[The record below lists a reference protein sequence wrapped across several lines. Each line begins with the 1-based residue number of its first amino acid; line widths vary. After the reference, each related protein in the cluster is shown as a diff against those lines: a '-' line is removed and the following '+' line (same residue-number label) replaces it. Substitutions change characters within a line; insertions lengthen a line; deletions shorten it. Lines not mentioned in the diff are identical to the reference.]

1 MKNIGVFGVKKVA
14 ELIIKFRIG
23 IIVGTILMT
32 IVLGYSLKNLTIN
45 PDIVSYF
52 PKGDPV
58 VELFN
63 YIGEE
68 YGGNQIAVVAIEADE
83 IFQKDIISNIQ
94 EITSDIQMLDGV
106 SYVTSITNVL
116 NIKDDEFGGIEI
128 GKLIDEYELP
138 ESIEELQAIKEYTLS
153 KDMYSGRLISKD
165 SKTSLIVCRLDAEAD
180 KIQTAHQIKE
190 IISKKDLSAKV
201 LYGGIPFQLIDLS
214 DIMLNDINVLI
225 PIISILIIFAL
236 FFSFRSFR
244 GVILP
249 LVSVAFSTIWTLGV
263 MSILKIPLT
272 VISNIIPVILMA
284 VGSAYSIHVINK
296 FNESVVSNE
305 NRIEQSKKAL
315 GDISIPV
322 LLASITTIVGF
333 AAFVFGAYLE
343 MIRDFGLFSGI
354 GIFFA
359 FIISITFVP
368 SVLSFL
374 HVIKTSTQNETNKKK
389 GIILFMDKIGF
400 FVLKNE
406 KIIILGGILFLIIS
420 LLGIPK
426 IQRSVDMLDYFKK
439 GTNIRLTEK
448 MMESK
453 FGGSIP
459 IQILVKGDIQ
469 DPVVLSEMKKFEDFL
484 NGQGDVKNPQSVA
497 DLIEE
502 MNDVMGDGK
511 IIPDSREKITNL
523 WFLLEGED
531 VMSQLVNSDYTEAV
545 IQATIVSVDSKRIK
559 QLVNDIKTYLDGI
572 NSSDFTFTQTGM
584 HIIYHKLDDSI
595 MKSQIQSLI
604 IAIVLIFLL
613 LMIQMRSV
621 TGGLIGLI
629 PIFFTLALIFG
640 VMGYFKI
647 PLDIATVLVGSIS
660 IGIGIDYSIHFMNRF
675 KIEFKKNSNALAAL
689 DKTLETTGRAI
700 IINVVTVMLG
710 FLVLIC
716 ANLIPLQRFGILVA
730 ITMLGSGIG
739 AITLLPAVILITKA
753 KFVGD
758 WSRLKNGI
766 FEKTSSF
773 IEKAK
778 LRNRK

>member
-1 MKNIGVFGVKKVA
+1 MKKIA
-14 ELIIKFRIG
+14 ELVIKYRIG
-23 IIVGTILMT
+23 IIIGTILMT
-32 IVLGYSLKNLTIN
+32 IVMGYSLKNLTIN

-52 PKGDPV
+52 PKDDPV
-58 VELFN
+58 VKLFN

-68 YGGNQIAVVAIEADE
+68 YGGNQIAIVAIEADE
-83 IFQKDIISNIQ
+83 IFQKDIIRNIQ

-106 SYVTSITNVL
+106 SYVTSLTNVL
-116 NIKDDEFGGIEI
+116 NMKDDEFGGIEI

-138 ESIEELQAIKEYTLS
+138 ESLEELQAIKEYTLS
-153 KDMYSGRLISKD
+153 KDMYKGRLISED

-180 KIQTAHQIKE
+180 KIKTAHQIKE
-190 IISKKDLSAKV
+190 IISKKDLTAKV

-214 DIMLNDINVLI
+214 DIMLNDINVII
-225 PIISILIIFAL
+225 PIIFILIMFAL
-236 FFSFRSFR
+236 YFSFRSFR

-263 MSILKIPLT
+263 MSILNIPLT

-284 VGSAYSIHVINK
+284 VGSAYSIHIINK

-315 GDISIPV
+315 GEISVPV
-322 LLASITTIVGF
+322 LLASVTTIVGF

-343 MIRDFGLFSGI
+343 MIRDFGLFSGL

-359 FIISITFVP
+359 FVVSITFVP
-368 SVLSFL
+368 AVLSFL
-374 HVIKTSTQNETNKKK
+374 PVLKSSSKKETNKKK
-389 GIILFMDKIGF
+389 GVILFMDKIGI

-406 KIIILGGILFLIIS
+406 KIIIIGGILFFVIS
-420 LLGIPK
+420 ILGIPK

-448 MMESK
+448 MMEHK

-484 NGQGDVKNPQSVA
+484 EKQGDVKNPQSIA

-511 IIPDSREKITNL
+511 EIPDSREKITNL

-559 QLVNDIKTYLDGI
+559 QLVNDIKTYLNGM
-572 NSSDFTFTQTGM
+572 NESGFTFTQTGM

-595 MKSQIQSLI
+595 TKSQMQSLI
-604 IAIVLIFLL
+604 IALVLIFLI
-613 LMIQMRSV
+613 MMFQMHSV
-621 TGGLIGLI
+621 SGGLMGLI
-629 PIFFTLALIFG
+629 PIFFTLASIFG

-660 IGIGIDYSIHFMNRF
+660 IGIGIDYSIHFINRF
-675 KIEFKKNSNALAAL
+675 KKEFLQNHNELEALS
-689 DKTLETTGRAI
+689 KTLETTGRAI
-700 IINVVTVMLG
+700 VINVITVMLG
-710 FLVLIC
+710 FLVLIF

-730 ITMLGSGIG
+730 ITMIGSGIG
-739 AITLLPAVILITKA
+739 AITLLPDVLLITKA

-758 WSRLKNGI
+758 WSELKNGI
-766 FEKTSSF
+766 LNKTNTV
-773 IEKAK
+773 IKKAK
-778 LRNRK
+778 LKNRKK

>member
-1 MKNIGVFGVKKVA
+1 MKKVA
-14 ELIIKFRIG
+14 ELVIKFRIG
-23 IIVGTILMT
+23 IIIGTILLT
-32 IVLGYSLKNLTIN
+32 LFFGYSLKDLTIN

-52 PKGDPV
+52 PKDDPV

-68 YGGNQIAVVAIEADE
+68 YGGNQIAIIAIEADE
-83 IFQKDIISNIQ
+83 IFQEDIIHNIQ

-138 ESIEELQAIKEYTLS
+138 ESLEELQEIKEYTLS
-153 KDMYSGRLISKD
+153 KEMYKGRLISED
-165 SKTSLIVCRLDAEAD
+165 SKTSLIVCRLDVEAD
-180 KIQTAHQIKE
+180 KIKTAHQIKE
-190 IISKKDLSAKV
+190 IINKKDLTAKV
-201 LYGGIPFQLIDLS
+201 FYGGIPFQLIDLS

-225 PIISILIIFAL
+225 PIISILIILAL

-249 LVSVAFSTIWTLGV
+249 LLSVAFSTIWTLGV
-263 MSILKIPLT
+263 MSLLNIPLT

-315 GDISIPV
+315 GEISIPV
-322 LLASITTIVGF
+322 LLASITTVVGF
-333 AAFVFGAYLE
+333 AAFVFGAYLD
-343 MIRDFGLFSGI
+343 MIRDFGLFSGL

-359 FIISITFVP
+359 FVISITFVP
-368 SVLSFL
+368 SILSIIP
-374 HVIKTSTQNETNKKK
+374 VIKTSSKNETNNKK
-389 GIILFMDKIGF
+389 GIILFMDKIGV

-406 KIIILGGILFLIIS
+406 RIIIICGILFFVICI
-420 LLGIPK
+420 LGIPK

-439 GTNIRLTEK
+439 GTNIRLTER
-448 MMESK
+448 MMEHK

-484 NGQGDVKNPQSVA
+484 NGQGDVKNPQSIA

-511 IIPDSREKITNL
+511 VIPDSREKITNL

-545 IQATIVSVDSKRIK
+545 IQATIVSVNSKRIK
-559 QLVNDIKTYLDGI
+559 QLVNDIKTYLDGMS
-572 NSSDFTFTQTGM
+572 SSDFTFTQTGM
-584 HIIYHKLDDSI
+584 HIIYYKLDDSI
-595 MKSQIQSLI
+595 MKSQVQSLI
-604 IAIVLIFLL
+604 IALILIFLI
-613 LMIQMRSV
+613 MMFQMHSV
-621 TGGLIGLI
+621 SGGLMGLI
-629 PIFFTLALIFG
+629 PIFFTLASIFG

-660 IGIGIDYSIHFMNRF
+660 IGIGIDYSIHFINRF
-675 KIEFKKNSNALAAL
+675 KKEFQQNHNELEALS
-689 DKTLETTGRAI
+689 KTLETTGRAI
-700 IINVVTVMLG
+700 VINVITVMLG
-710 FLVLIC
+710 FLVLIF

-730 ITMLGSGIG
+730 ITMIGSGIG

-758 WSRLKNGI
+758 WSEIKNGI
-766 FEKTSSF
+766 FDKTNSV
-773 IEKAK
+773 IKKTK
-778 LRNRK
+778 LKK

>member
-1 MKNIGVFGVKKVA
+1 MKKVA
-14 ELIIKFRIG
+14 ELVIKYRIG
-23 IIVGTILMT
+23 IIVGTILLT
-32 IVLGYSLKNLTIN
+32 LFFGYSLRNLTIN

-52 PKGDPV
+52 PKDDPV

-68 YGGNQIAVVAIEADE
+68 YGGNQIAIIAVESDE
-83 IFQKDIISNIQ
+83 IFQREIIHNIQ

-106 SYVTSITNVL
+106 SYVTSLTNVL
-116 NIKDDEFGGIEI
+116 DIKNDEFFGIEI

-138 ESIEELQAIKEYTLS
+138 ESLEELQTIKEYTLS
-153 KDMYSGRLISKD
+153 KDMYKGRLISDD
-165 SKTSLIVCRLDAEAD
+165 SKTSLIVCRMDAEAD

-190 IISKKDLSAKV
+190 IINKKDLSAKV

-225 PIISILIIFAL
+225 PIICILIILAL
-236 FFSFRSFR
+236 YFSFRSFR
-244 GVILP
+244 GVFLP
-249 LVSVAFSTIWTLGV
+249 IVSVAFSTIWTLGV
-263 MSILKIPLT
+263 MSILHIPLT

-296 FNESVVSNE
+296 FNESVVSNK
-305 NRIEQSKKAL
+305 NRVEQSKKAL
-315 GDISIPV
+315 GEISIPV

-343 MIRDFGLFSGI
+343 MIRDFGLFSGL

-359 FIISITFVP
+359 FIVSITFVP
-368 SVLSFL
+368 SVLSIMPVL
-374 HVIKTSTQNETNKKK
+374 KTSDSKVANKKK
-389 GIILFMDKIGF
+389 GIILFMDKIGV

-406 KIIILGGILFLIIS
+406 KFIIIGGTLFLIIS

-448 MMESK
+448 MMEHK

-469 DPVVLSEMKKFEDFL
+469 DPLVLSEMKKFEDFL
-484 NGQGDVKNPQSVA
+484 DNQGDVKNPQSVA
-497 DLIEE
+497 DLIEK
-502 MNDVMGDGK
+502 MNDVMGEGEV
-511 IIPDSREKITNL
+511 IPDTREKITNL

-531 VMSQLVNSDYTEAV
+531 IMSQLVNSDYTEAV
-545 IQATIVSVDSKRIK
+545 IQATIISIDTKRITR
-559 QLVNDIKTYLDGI
+559 LVSDIQTYIDNI
-572 NSSDFTFTQTGM
+572 DNPNFTFTQTGM
-584 HIIYHKLDDSI
+584 HIIYKKLDDSM
-595 MKSQIQSLI
+595 MKSQVQSLI
-604 IAIVLIFLL
+604 IALVLIFLI
-613 LMIQMRSV
+613 MTFQMHSIS
-621 TGGLIGLI
+621 GGLIGLI
-629 PIFFTLALIFG
+629 PIFFTLASIFG

-660 IGIGIDYSIHFMNRF
+660 IGIGIDYSIHFINRF
-675 KIEFKKNSNALAAL
+675 KKEFQKNHNELEALE
-689 DKTLETTGRAI
+689 KTLETTGRAI
-700 IINVVTVMLG
+700 VINVVTVMLG
-710 FLVLIC
+710 FLVLIF

-730 ITMLGSGIG
+730 ITMIGSGIG

-758 WSRLKNGI
+758 WSELKNGI
-766 FEKTSSF
+766 FNKTNSVIEKT
-773 IEKAK
+773 K
-778 LRNRK
+778 LKK

>member
-1 MKNIGVFGVKKVA
+1 MKKIA
-14 ELIIKFRIG
+14 EIVIKFRIG
-23 IIVGTILMT
+23 IIIGTILLT
-32 IVLGYSLKNLTIN
+32 LFFGYSLRNLTIN

-52 PKGDPV
+52 PKDDPV

-68 YGGNQIAVVAIEADE
+68 YGGTQIAIVAIEADE
-83 IFQKDIISNIQ
+83 IFQKDIIRNIQ

-116 NIKDDEFGGIEI
+116 NMKDDEFGGIEI

-138 ESIEELQAIKEYTLS
+138 ESLEELQMIKEYTLS
-153 KDMYSGRLISKD
+153 KDMYSGRLISED

-190 IISKKDLSAKV
+190 IISKKDLTANV

-214 DIMLNDINVLI
+214 NIMLNDINVLI
-225 PIISILIIFAL
+225 PIISILIILAL

-263 MSILKIPLT
+263 MSLLNIPLT

-305 NRIEQSKKAL
+305 NRIVQSKKAL
-315 GDISIPV
+315 GEISIPV

-343 MIRDFGLFSGI
+343 MIRDFGLFSGL

-359 FIISITFVP
+359 FVVSITFVP

-374 HVIKTSTQNETNKKK
+374 PILKYSSKKETNKKK
-389 GIILFMDKIGF
+389 GIILFMDKIGI

-406 KIIILGGILFLIIS
+406 KIIIIGGILFLIIS
-420 LLGIPK
+420 ILGIPK

-448 MMESK
+448 MMEHK

-469 DPVVLSEMKKFEDFL
+469 DPAVLSEMAKFEDFL
-484 NGQGDVKNPQSVA
+484 DNQGDVRNPQSVA

-511 IIPDSREKITNL
+511 SIPDSRQKITNL

-531 VMSQLVNSDYTEAV
+531 VMSQLVNSDYSEAV
-545 IQATIVSVDSKRIK
+545 IQATIVSINTKRIT
-559 QLVNDIKTYLDGI
+559 QLVGDIQDYIDNI
-572 NSSDFTFTQTGM
+572 DNSDFTFTQTGM
-584 HIIYHKLDDSI
+584 HIIYKKLDDSMI
-595 MKSQIQSLI
+595 KSQLQSLI
-604 IAIVLIFLL
+604 IALVLIFLI
-613 LMIQMRSV
+613 MMFQMHSV
-621 TGGLIGLI
+621 NGGLIGLI
-629 PIFFTLALIFG
+629 PIIFTLASIFG

-647 PLDIATVLVGSIS
+647 PLDIATILVGSIS
-660 IGIGIDYSIHFMNRF
+660 IGIGIDYSIHFINRF
-675 KIEFKKNSNALAAL
+675 KREFQQNHNELEALS
-689 DKTLETTGRAI
+689 KTLETTGRAI
-700 IINVVTVMLG
+700 IINVITVMLG
-710 FLVLIC
+710 FLVLIF

-730 ITMLGSGIG
+730 ITMIGSGIG

-758 WSRLKNGI
+758 WSELKNGM
-766 FEKTSSF
+766 FNKTNSTNEKT
-773 IEKAK
+773 K
-778 LRNRK
+778 LKK

>member
-1 MKNIGVFGVKKVA
+1 MKKVA
-14 ELIIKFRIG
+14 EIVIKFRIV
-23 IIVGTILMT
+23 IIIGTILIT
-32 IVLGYSLKNLTIN
+32 LFFGYHLKNIKIN

-52 PKGDPV
+52 PKDDPV

-68 YGGNQIAVVAIEADE
+68 YGGNQIAIIAIESDE
-83 IFQKDIISNIQ
+83 IFQKDIIRNIQ

-106 SYVTSITNVL
+106 SYVTSLTNVL
-116 NIKDDEFGGIEI
+116 NMKDDEFGGIEI

-138 ESIEELQAIKEYTLS
+138 GSLEELQAIKEYTLS
-153 KDMYSGRLISKD
+153 KDMYCGRLISED

-180 KIQTAHQIKE
+180 KIQTASQIKE
-190 IISKKDLSAKV
+190 NTSKKDLSAKV
-201 LYGGIPFQLIDLS
+201 LYGGIPFQMIDLS
-214 DIMLNDINVLI
+214 NIMINDINILI
-225 PIISILIIFAL
+225 PIISILIILAL

-263 MSILKIPLT
+263 MSILNIPLT

-284 VGSAYSIHVINK
+284 VGSAYSIHILNK

-315 GDISIPV
+315 GEISISI

-343 MIRDFGLFSGI
+343 MIRDFGLLSGL

-359 FIISITFVP
+359 FVISVTFVP
-368 SVLSFL
+368 AVLSFL
-374 HVIKTSTQNETNKKK
+374 PVLRSSSKNEMNKKE
-389 GIILFMDKIGF
+389 GVILFMDKIGS

-406 KIIILGGILFLIIS
+406 KIIIIGGILFLIIS
-420 LLGIPK
+420 ILGIPK

-439 GTNIRLTEK
+439 GTNIRLTES
-448 MMESK
+448 MMEHK

-469 DPVVLSEMKKFEDFL
+469 DPVVLNEMKNFENFL
-484 NGQGDVKNPQSVA
+484 DKQGDVKNPQSVA
-497 DLIEE
+497 NLIEE
-502 MNDVMGDGK
+502 MNDLVGDGK
-511 IIPDSREKITNL
+511 EIPDSKEKISNL

-545 IQATIVSVDSKRIK
+545 IQATIVSVNSRRIK
-559 QLVNDIKTYLDGI
+559 QLVNDIKTYLDGMKE
-572 NSSDFTFTQTGM
+572 SDFTFTQTGM

-595 MKSQIQSLI
+595 MKSQVQSLL
-604 IAIVLIFLL
+604 IALVLIFLI
-613 LMIQMRSV
+613 MAIQTHSV
-621 TGGLIGLI
+621 SGGLMGLI
-629 PIFFTLALIFG
+629 PIFFTLASIFG

-660 IGIGIDYSIHFMNRF
+660 IGIGIDYSIHFINRF
-675 KIEFKKNSNALAAL
+675 KREFQQNHNELEAL

-700 IINVVTVMLG
+700 VINVITVMLG
-710 FLVLIC
+710 FLVLIF

-730 ITMLGSGIG
+730 ITMIGSGIG

-758 WSRLKNGI
+758 WTELKNGI
-766 FEKTSSF
+766 FDKTKSV
-773 IEKAK
+773 IKIAK
-778 LRNRK
+778 SKK

>member
-1 MKNIGVFGVKKVA
+1 MKKAA
-14 ELIIKFRIG
+14 ELIIKFRIV
-23 IIVGTILMT
+23 IIIGTILMT
-32 IVLGYSLKNLTIN
+32 IVMGYYLKNIKIN

-52 PKGDPV
+52 PKDDPV

-68 YGGNQIAVVAIEADE
+68 YGGTQLAIVAIEADE
-83 IFQKDIISNIQ
+83 IFQKEIIRNIQ

-116 NIKDDEFGGIEI
+116 NMKDDEFGGIEI

-138 ESIEELQAIKEYTLS
+138 ESLEELQAIKEYTLL
-153 KDMYSGRLISKD
+153 KDMYKGRLISED

-180 KIQTAHQIKE
+180 KIQTAYQIKE
-190 IISKKDLSAKV
+190 IVSNKKISGKA

-214 DIMLNDINVLI
+214 DIMLKDISVLI
-225 PIISILIIFAL
+225 PIISILIILSL

-263 MSILKIPLT
+263 MSLLNIPLT

-305 NRIEQSKKAL
+305 NRVEQSKKAL
-315 GDISIPV
+315 GEISIPV
-322 LLASITTIVGF
+322 LLASVTTIVGF
-333 AAFVFGAYLE
+333 AAFIFGAYLD
-343 MIRDFGLFSGI
+343 MIRDFGLFSGL

-359 FIISITFVP
+359 FVVSITFVP

-374 HVIKTSTQNETNKKK
+374 PVLQSSSKKETNKKK
-389 GIILFMDKIGF
+389 GIILFMDKVGI

-406 KIIILGGILFLIIS
+406 KTIIIGGIIFFIVS
-420 LLGIPK
+420 LLGVPK

-439 GTNIRLTEK
+439 GTNIRLTER
-448 MMESK
+448 MMEHK

-469 DPVVLSEMKKFEDFL
+469 DPAVLNEMAKFEDFL
-484 NGQGDVKNPQSVA
+484 DGQGDVRNPQSIA

-511 IIPDSREKITNL
+511 TIPDSRQKITNL

-545 IQATIVSVDSKRIK
+545 IQATIISIDTKRITR
-559 QLVNDIKTYLDGI
+559 LVSDIQTYIDNI
-572 NSSDFTFTQTGM
+572 DNSDFTFTQTGM
-584 HIIYHKLDDSI
+584 HIIYKKLDDSM
-595 MKSQIQSLI
+595 MKSQVQSLI
-604 IAIVLIFLL
+604 IALVLIFLI
-613 LMIQMRSV
+613 MTFQMHSV
-621 TGGLIGLI
+621 SGGLMGLI
-629 PIFFTLALIFG
+629 PIFFTLAIIFG
-640 VMGYFKI
+640 VMGYLKI

-660 IGIGIDYSIHFMNRF
+660 IGIGIDYSIHFINRF
-675 KIEFKKNSNALAAL
+675 KKEFLQNRNELKALRI
-689 DKTLETTGRAI
+689 TLETTGRAI
-700 IINVVTVMLG
+700 VINVITVMLG
-710 FLVLIC
+710 FLVLIF

-730 ITMLGSGIG
+730 ITMIGSGIG

-758 WSRLKNGI
+758 WSEMKNGI
-766 FEKTSSF
+766 LNKTNSV
-773 IEKAK
+773 IKKMK
-778 LRNRK
+778 LKE

>member
-1 MKNIGVFGVKKVA
+1 MKKVA
-14 ELIIKFRIG
+14 ELVIKYRIVIII
-23 IIVGTILMT
+23 GTILLT
-32 IVLGYSLKNLTIN
+32 LFFGYSLKDLTIN

-52 PKGDPV
+52 PKDDPV

-68 YGGNQIAVVAIEADE
+68 YGGNQIAIVAIEADE
-83 IFQKDIISNIQ
+83 IFQKDIIHNIQ

-116 NIKDDEFGGIEI
+116 NMKDDEFGGIEI

-138 ESIEELQAIKEYTLS
+138 ESLEELQKIKEYTLS
-153 KDMYSGRLISKD
+153 KDMYSGRLISED
-165 SKTSLIVCRLDAEAD
+165 SKTSLIVCRMDVEAD

-190 IISKKDLSAKV
+190 IINKKDLTAKV

-225 PIISILIIFAL
+225 PIICILIILAL

-263 MSILKIPLT
+263 MSLLNIPLT

-305 NRIEQSKKAL
+305 NRVEQSKKAL
-315 GDISIPV
+315 GEISIPV

-333 AAFVFGAYLE
+333 AAFIFGAYLDL
-343 MIRDFGLFSGI
+343 IRDFGLFSGL

-359 FIISITFVP
+359 FVISITFVP
-368 SVLSFL
+368 SILSIIP
-374 HVIKTSTQNETNKKK
+374 VIKTSSQNETNNKK
-389 GIILFMDKIGF
+389 GIILFMDKIGV

-406 KIIILGGILFLIIS
+406 RIIIICGILFFVIS
-420 LLGIPK
+420 ILGIPK

-439 GTNIRLTEK
+439 GTNIRLTER
-448 MMESK
+448 MMEHK

-469 DPVVLSEMKKFEDFL
+469 DPAVLSEMKKFEDFL
-484 NGQGDVKNPQSVA
+484 DEQGDVRNPQSIA

-511 IIPDSREKITNL
+511 VIPDSRQKITNL

-545 IQATIVSVDSKRIK
+545 IQATIVSIDTKRITR
-559 QLVNDIKTYLDGI
+559 LVGDIQSYIDNIENT
-572 NSSDFTFTQTGM
+572 DFTFTQTGM
-584 HIIYHKLDDSI
+584 HIIYKKLDDSM
-595 MKSQIQSLI
+595 MKSQVQSLI
-604 IAIVLIFLL
+604 IALVLIFLI
-613 LMIQMRSV
+613 MMFQMHSV
-621 TGGLIGLI
+621 SGGLIGLI
-629 PIFFTLALIFG
+629 PILFTLASIFG

-660 IGIGIDYSIHFMNRF
+660 IGIGIDYSIHFINRF
-675 KIEFKKNSNALAAL
+675 KKEFQQNHNELEALS
-689 DKTLETTGRAI
+689 KTLETTGRAI
-700 IINVVTVMLG
+700 VINVITVMLG
-710 FLVLIC
+710 FLVLIF

-730 ITMLGSGIG
+730 ITMIGSGIG
-739 AITLLPAVILITKA
+739 AITLLPAVILITKV

-758 WSRLKNGI
+758 WSGIKNGI
-766 FEKTSSF
+766 FDKTNSV
-773 IEKAK
+773 IKKAK
-778 LRNRK
+778 FKK

>member
-1 MKNIGVFGVKKVA
+1 M
-14 ELIIKFRIG
+14 
-23 IIVGTILMT
+23 
-32 IVLGYSLKNLTIN
+32 
-45 PDIVSYF
+45 
-52 PKGDPV
+52 
-58 VELFN
+58 
-63 YIGEE
+63 
-68 YGGNQIAVVAIEADE
+68 
-83 IFQKDIISNIQ
+83 
-94 EITSDIQMLDGV
+94 
-106 SYVTSITNVL
+106 L

-138 ESIEELQAIKEYTLS
+138 ESLEELQEIKEYTLS
-153 KDMYSGRLISKD
+153 KEMYKGRLISED
-165 SKTSLIVCRLDAEAD
+165 SKTSLIVCRLDVEAD
-180 KIQTAHQIKE
+180 KIKTAHQIKE
-190 IISKKDLSAKV
+190 IINKKDLTAKV
-201 LYGGIPFQLIDLS
+201 FYGGIPFQLIDLS

-225 PIISILIIFAL
+225 PIISILIILAL

-249 LVSVAFSTIWTLGV
+249 LLSVAFSTIWTLGV
-263 MSILKIPLT
+263 MSLLNIPLT

-315 GDISIPV
+315 GEISIPV
-322 LLASITTIVGF
+322 LLASITTVVGF
-333 AAFVFGAYLE
+333 AAFVFGAYLD
-343 MIRDFGLFSGI
+343 MIRDFGLFSGL

-359 FIISITFVP
+359 FVISITFVP
-368 SVLSFL
+368 SILSIIP
-374 HVIKTSTQNETNKKK
+374 VIKTSSKNETNNKK
-389 GIILFMDKIGF
+389 GIILFMDKIGV

-406 KIIILGGILFLIIS
+406 RIIIICGILFFVICI
-420 LLGIPK
+420 LGIPK

-439 GTNIRLTEK
+439 GTNIRLTER
-448 MMESK
+448 MMEHK

-484 NGQGDVKNPQSVA
+484 NGQGDVKNPQSIA

-511 IIPDSREKITNL
+511 VIPDSREKITNL

-545 IQATIVSVDSKRIK
+545 IQATIVSVNSKRIK
-559 QLVNDIKTYLDGI
+559 QLVNDIKTYLDGMS
-572 NSSDFTFTQTGM
+572 SSDFTFTQTGM
-584 HIIYHKLDDSI
+584 HIIYYKLDDSI
-595 MKSQIQSLI
+595 MKSQVQSLI
-604 IAIVLIFLL
+604 IALILIFLI
-613 LMIQMRSV
+613 MMFQMHSV
-621 TGGLIGLI
+621 SGGLMGLI
-629 PIFFTLALIFG
+629 PIFFTLASIFG

-660 IGIGIDYSIHFMNRF
+660 IGIGIDYSIHFINRF
-675 KIEFKKNSNALAAL
+675 KKEFQQNHNELEALS
-689 DKTLETTGRAI
+689 KTLETTGRAI
-700 IINVVTVMLG
+700 VINVITVMLG
-710 FLVLIC
+710 FLVLIF

-730 ITMLGSGIG
+730 ITMIGSGIG

-758 WSRLKNGI
+758 WSEIKNGI
-766 FEKTSSF
+766 FDKTNSV
-773 IEKAK
+773 IKKTK
-778 LRNRK
+778 LKK